1 MRSDFRFKWDIF
13 TSPPSNLG
21 SITYCSVCKMGIKRH
36 PQQHTKDCTAFSSE
50 LTFSI
55 SPPSF
60 HLVHSLN
67 PFCVLPPVCH
77 PHWVKISF
85 ESKKVKLLSCV
96 RLFAIPW
103 TVADQAPSFM
113 EFFRQD
119 YWSGLPFPSSGDP
132 PNQGIE
138 PRSPT
143 LRADILLSE
152 PPGK

>member
-36 PQQHTKDCTAFSSE
+36 PQQHTKDCIAFSSE

-55 SPPSF
+55 SPLSI

-77 PHWVKISF
+77 PHWVKIYF

-96 RLFAIPW
+96 RLFAIPL